1 MNTVGARVVFAHGD
15 LKPSN
20 MMRAPVAAD
29 IDDEGPALWF
39 IDLELSG
46 PNYRGFDIMKLFRA
60 DEGFSE
66 PNLLLFLHTYLTS
79 AGLCNAAPAED
90 GSPNDGDDDAHG
102 GDCDR
107 LTRQLYA
114 EARMFEPLTWLEA
127 AVFFVLVL
135 AIGGRGEEET
145 QRNYTLG
152 KQRWQRYLASKA
164 LVTEYAH
171 QASEL

>member
-1 MNTVGARVVFAHGD
+1 MNAVGARVVFAHGD

-20 MMRAPVAAD
+20 MMRTPVAAD
-29 IDDEGPALWF
+29 VDIDDAGPALSF

-66 PNLLLFLHTYLTS
+66 PNLLLFLRAYLTT
-79 AGLCNAAPAED
+79 AGLCSAAE
-90 GSPNDGDDDAHG
+90 GRSPNDDDDGGG

-107 LTRQLYA
+107 LTRRLYA

-135 AIGGRGEEET
+135 AMGGRGEAET
-145 QRNYTLG
+145 QRNYRLG
-152 KQRWQRYLASKA
+152 KQRWRRYLASKA
-164 LVTEYAH
+164 LVAQYAD
-171 QASEL
+171 QASAL

>member
-1 MNTVGARVVFAHGD
+1 MNAVGAQVVFAHGD

-20 MMRAPVAAD
+20 MMRTPLAAD
-29 IDDEGPALWF
+29 IDDTGLALSF

-46 PNYRGFDIMKLFRA
+46 PNFRGFDIMKLFRA

-66 PNLLLFLHTYLTS
+66 PNLLLFLHTYLTT
-79 AGLCNAAPAED
+79 AGLCSAED
-90 GSPNDGDDDAHG
+90 GSPNDGDG
-102 GDCDR
+102 GDCNR
-107 LTRQLYA
+107 LTRRLYA

-135 AIGGRGEEET
+135 AMGGRGEEET

-164 LVTEYAH
+164 LVAQYAD